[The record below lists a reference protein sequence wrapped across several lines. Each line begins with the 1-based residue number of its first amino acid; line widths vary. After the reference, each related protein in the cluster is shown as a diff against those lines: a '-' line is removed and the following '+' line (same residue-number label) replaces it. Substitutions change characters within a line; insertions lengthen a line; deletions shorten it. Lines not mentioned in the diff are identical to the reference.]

1 MVRQVKGLSMG
12 GKHLKKPAFLQSCS
26 WQLFL
31 FMNNYRNVSL
41 TKEQII
47 AYLID
52 AANAYA
58 QYKDKILAF
67 VYQKNVKSNY
77 EILKVRFG
85 QENFMHL
92 VGIRSK
98 TLSAA
103 EFYQACFS
111 ENISFDDCTP
121 SHDPS
126 NRNTRILLL
135 PKMMMFSE
143 CKIYNI
149 AEKDVSTLQNDFQIA
164 SGNQS
169 GIIGFDYR
177 EGVMSADVAVPT
189 TLLNRPLTDYCSE
202 PKRILFVFEMTSSEK
217 YVPIYEI
224 KAGLYSRLIEDGK
237 LTNIL
242 ID

>member
-1 MVRQVKGLSMG
+1 MG
-12 GKHLKKPAFLQSCS
+12 GTHLKKPAFFKAAKCS
-26 WQLFL
+26 F
-31 FMNNYRNVSL
+31 FCFFVMNNYSNVSL
-41 TKEQII
+41 TKDQVIT
-47 AYLID
+47 YLI
-52 AANAYA
+52 AAAKVYA
-58 QYKDKILAF
+58 QYVDRILVF
-67 VYQKNVKSNY
+67 IYQKNIKSNC
-77 EILKVRFG
+77 ETLKVRFG

-92 VGIRSK
+92 VGIRIK
-98 TLSAA
+98 TLTAA
-103 EFYQACFS
+103 EFYQACIS

-177 EGVMSADVAVPT
+177 EGLMSADVAVPT
-189 TLLNRPLTDYCSE
+189 TLLNRPLTDYCTE

-217 YVPIYEI
+217 YIPIYEI
-224 KAGLYSRLIEDGK
+224 KTDLYSRLIEEGK
-237 LTNIL
+237 LTNTFL
-242 ID
+242 RLRRR